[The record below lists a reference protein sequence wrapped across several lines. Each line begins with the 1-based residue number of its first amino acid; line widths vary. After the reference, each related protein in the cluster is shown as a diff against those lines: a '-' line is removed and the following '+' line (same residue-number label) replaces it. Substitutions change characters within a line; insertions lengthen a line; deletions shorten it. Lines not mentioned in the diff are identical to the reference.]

1 MVVDDNLLAKWATL
15 EGITVTI
22 NEQPVEK
29 KAYSKP
35 YSIEFEAMA
44 GYEII
49 DIEGGGN
56 YDPVNDVLTPS
67 FSIWENYWWAEFK
80 DNDYQFEDYTLIV
93 EGGAVDPD
101 PDPDPDPEPEPDVT
115 ISNEFID
122 NVNESGGDLVVNG
135 VSVTETAS
143 FNYPLEVVI
152 NARSGYTFTRSMGVY
167 DPIDDKYDSFTILNG
182 GAKLVKT
189 FTVNTPF
196 YEGWQFESV
205 FSVPEIRGFNN
216 LFLIDDDDVKE
227 IIDSAYGRFIGG
239 ENGTSSE
246 YLDYRKYILGFI
258 DLPFSLPSE
267 LIGEN
272 SSVKIANVDTN
283 VTARIIKDDELEVNL
298 GSISYQGEFN
308 SYDYASKVF
317 HLHLPYTDPVN
328 IEHEY
333 IFNETITV
341 KYLISLIDGN
351 CYINIYSS
359 KIDGVIYT
367 REINLNIAIPFRIN
381 ETNPQSNEPSNIQL
395 ANKNELNCIKLEVLE
410 NKVLLPD
417 GLFTIP
423 IEDEG
428 LLQGGLGYVEVDNI
442 LLSGVTGDVK
452 RRIENQLK
460 EGVIL

>member
-1 MVVDDNLLAKWATL
+1 MLVDDNLLAKWATL
-15 EGITVTI
+15 EGIKVTI

-35 YSIEFEAMA
+35 YSIEFEANE

-49 DIEGGGN
+49 DIEGGGS

-67 FSIWENYWWAEFK
+67 FSIWENYWWAEFR
-80 DNDYQFEDYTLIV
+80 DNDYQFEDYVLII
-93 EGGAVDPD
+93 EGGSTEPEPD
-101 PDPDPDPEPEPDVT
+101 PDPDPDPEPDVT
-115 ISNEFID
+115 ISIDFIV

-135 VSVTETAS
+135 MPVTETAS

-167 DPIDDKYDSFTILNG
+167 DPIDDKYDSFEILDDG
-182 GAKLVKT
+182 RKLVKE
-189 FTVNTPF
+189 FTVNNPF

-258 DLPFSLPSE
+258 DLPFTLPSE

-317 HLHLPYTDPVN
+317 RLHLPYTDPVN

-341 KYLISLIDGN
+341 KYLVSLIDGN

-359 KIDGVIYT
+359 KISGVIYT

-428 LLQGGLGYVEVDNI
+428 LLQGGTGYIEVDNI

>member
-35 YSIEFEAMA
+35 YSIEFTANE

-49 DIEGGGN
+49 DIEGGGS
-56 YDPVNDVLTPS
+56 YDPVNDVLTPV
-67 FSIWENYWWAEFK
+67 FSIYDNYWWAEFR
-80 DNDYQFEDYTLIV
+80 DNDYQFEDYTLII
-93 EGGAVDPD
+93 EGGST
-101 PDPDPDPEPEPDVT
+101 DPEPETDVT
-115 ISNEFID
+115 ISNEFIT
-122 NVNESGGDLVVNG
+122 NVNESGGDLVING
-135 VSVTETAS
+135 EPVTETAS

-167 DPIDDKYDSFTILNG
+167 NPIDDKFDSFEILEDG
-182 GAKLVKT
+182 KKLIKT
-189 FTVNTPF
+189 FTIDTPF
-196 YEGWQFESV
+196 YEGWHFESV
-205 FSVPEIRGFNN
+205 FNVPEIRGFNN

-258 DLPFSLPSE
+258 DLPFQLPES
-267 LIGEN
+267 LIGDN

-298 GSISYQGEFN
+298 GSISYEGEFN

-317 HLHLPYTDPVN
+317 RLHLPYTDPIN

-341 KYLISLIDGN
+341 KYLVSLIDGN

-359 KIDGVIYT
+359 KINGVIYT

-442 LLSGVTGDVK
+442 VISGVTGDVK